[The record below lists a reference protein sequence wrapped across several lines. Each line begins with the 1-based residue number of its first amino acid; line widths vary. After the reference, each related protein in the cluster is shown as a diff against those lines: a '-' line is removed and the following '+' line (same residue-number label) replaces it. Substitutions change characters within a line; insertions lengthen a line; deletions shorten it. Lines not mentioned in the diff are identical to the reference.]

1 MTTNER
7 ESCVLSHLE
16 CVTPMLHSYAATA
29 KLDFE
34 DLRQD
39 ATLVI
44 LHVLERA
51 DSIRDLKPYI
61 KASVRNACIN
71 KIHYTNQR
79 RMISL
84 DEPLF
89 DETDGATLADML
101 PSPYVVE
108 PLTLLLTQERLLEL
122 RSQFTMQPMNFQH
135 ARVVREW
142 HDTALASSTL

>member
-7 ESCVLSHLE
+7 ERFVLSHLE
-16 CVTPMLHSYAATA
+16 RVTPMLHSYAATA

-51 DSIRDLKPYI
+51 DAIRDLTPYI
-61 KASVRNACIN
+61 VTSVRNACIN
-71 KIHYTNQR
+71 KVHYTNRR

-89 DETDGATLADML
+89 QDADGATLADML
-101 PSPYVVE
+101 PSPYQVE
-108 PLTLLLTQERLLEL
+108 PLTLLLAQERLVEL
-122 RSQFTMQPMNFQH
+122 QAQFSQPKNFQH
-135 ARVVREW
+135 ARVMREW
-142 HDTALASSTL
+142 HDTALASSTLY

>member
-1 MTTNER
+1 MTINER
-7 ESCVLSHLE
+7 ESFVLSHLE
-16 CVTPMLHSYAATA
+16 RVTPMLHNYASSA

-51 DSIRDLKPYI
+51 DAIRDLTPYI
-61 KASVRNACIN
+61 TTSVRNACIN
-71 KIHYTNQR
+71 KIHYTNR
-79 RMISL
+79 RRTISL

-89 DETDGATLADML
+89 DESDGATLADML

-122 RSQFTMQPMNFQH
+122 RARMTQPKHFQH

>member
-7 ESCVLSHLE
+7 ESFVLAHLE
-16 CVTPMLHSYAATA
+16 RVTPMLHSYAASA

-51 DSIRDLKPYI
+51 DAIRDLTPYVVR
-61 KASVRNACIN
+61 SVRNACIN
-71 KIHYTNQR
+71 KVLYTNRR
-79 RMISL
+79 RMVSL
-84 DEPLF
+84 DAPLF

-101 PSPYVVE
+101 PSPYQVE

-122 RSQFTMQPMNFQH
+122 QARMVQSTNYQH
-135 ARVVREW
+135 VRVVREW